1 MVSNKMVNT
10 GFVAIVIVIA
20 FIVGFMLVKK
30 TDSFDIT
37 VDPLRVKYEYESTS
51 TEKYPR
57 AKRYGLNTENDN
69 NVDIC
74 SFNDKFNSK
83 TRFIQNEN
91 KDPYAL
97 TARQYC
103 SVLYSHHQELF
114 NNLYS
119 GLGECEKVETEK
131 CRECPNRLDITK
143 ENDVYYT
150 QLNRGV

>member
-1 MVSNKMVNT
+1 MVSNKIVIG
-10 GFVAIVIVIA
+10 GFVVIVIA
-20 FIVGFMLVKK
+20 LIAGCVLLGRK
-30 TDSFDIT
+30 DSFDIT
-37 VDPLRVKYEYESTS
+37 VDPLRVKYEYKTTS

-57 AKRYGLNTENDN
+57 AKRNGLNTENDN

-74 SFNDKFNSK
+74 AFNDKFNSK

-91 KDPYAL
+91 KDPCAL

-114 NNLYS
+114 NNLYN

-131 CRECPNRLDITK
+131 CRECPNSLNIIK

-150 QLNRGV
+150 QINRGV